1 MAEQISILKIP
12 APSQEAQ
19 VLTVLW
25 ELLVL
30 LDRQALREPQELQE
44 LLVILDRQALREP
57 QELQDRQVLPVLA
70 VLAVEVML

>member
-1 MAEQISILKIP
+1 
-12 APSQEAQ
+12 
-19 VLTVLW
+19 
-25 ELLVL
+25 VL